1 MTTNINFYGK
11 PFGAPL
17 LPNKMTSDG
26 WSIADARHIG
36 GHRVVDTVDDLYEL
50 YDWQLVNPS
59 ALLHNDKSSA
69 AGQKWYVKGD
79 GTYMLKSYDN
89 RTSSAGWV
97 KVEDNAG
104 HPIVP
109 DLTQIKS
116 DIEKHNKRISDTESK
131 LVTNANKPNGAIV
144 LDANG
149 RIPSTAK
156 TAFKKINGNS
166 ILKTEADT
174 SDITID
180 LSLFVIPANNTLP
193 TNPADIN
200 PNKIYLIQQAPPAG
214 TFPGSNNGNI
224 YIEYLYVNNA
234 WEKIGEYKA
243 DVNLSGYL
251 KKADAETAY
260 VKRSSGSPA
269 TYILDSSS
277 DLNAYDSSVTNT
289 AASVYL
295 LYNVKQDLQD
305 SINGRSETNHTHTVT
320 INSTTKT
327 IGGGKTIDLGTY
339 ATPDSVRTT
348 ISTFTY
354 DKTTIDTALDN
365 KIGEITASS
374 LGIYTL
380 TSAEIDTMFTQ
391 IFG

>member
-109 DLTQIKS
+109 DLAQIKS

-149 RIPSTAK
+149 RIPPTAN
-156 TAFKKINGNS
+156 TAFRKINGKS
-166 ILKTEADT
+166 ILKADGDI

-193 TNPADIN
+193 AIGD
-200 PNKIYLIQQAPPAG
+200 PNKIYLIQQVPPAG
-214 TFPGSNNGNI
+214 TFPESNKGNI

-243 DVNLSGYL
+243 EIDHTAYL
-251 KKADAETAY
+251 KKTEAQNLY
-260 VKRSSGSPA
+260 VQQIYGSPA
-269 TYILDSSS
+269 TYILNSSTS
-277 DLNAYDSSVTNT
+277 LTTDDATSTNK
-289 AASVYL
+289 AASVAL
-295 LYNVKQDLQD
+295 LYHVKQALQN
-305 SINGRSETNHTHTVT
+305 SIDGCSKTDHKHKVKINETEYT
-320 INSTTKT
+320 ITGDTA
-327 IGGGKTIDLGTY
+327 IDLGSYVTPTQFNQRVSSYTY
-339 ATPDSVRTT
+339 SSET
-348 ISTFTY
+348 I
-354 DKTTIDTALDN
+354 DN
-365 KIGEITASS
+365 KIKNVTTSS
-374 LGIYTL
+374 LGISTL
-380 TSAEIDTMFTQ
+380 TNTEIDTMFTQ

>member
-79 GTYMLKSYDN
+79 GTYMLKNYDN

-149 RIPSTAK
+149 CIPPTASTA
-156 TAFKKINGNS
+156 FRKINGKS
-166 ILKTEADT
+166 ILKANGDI

-193 TNPADIN
+193 AIGD

-214 TFPGSNNGNI
+214 TFPESNKGNI

-243 DVNLSGYL
+243 EIDHTAYL
-251 KKADAETAY
+251 KKTDAQTLY
-260 VKRSSGSPA
+260 VQRIGGSPA
-269 TYILDSSS
+269 TYILDSSAS
-277 DLNAYDSSVTNT
+277 LNAYDPSVTNT

-295 LYNVKQDLQD
+295 LYNVKQALQN
-305 SINGRSETNHTHTVT
+305 SINGRSETNHTHAVT
-320 INSTTKT
+320 INGTTKT
-327 IGGGKTIDLGTY
+327 IGGGKSIDLGTY

-348 ISTFTY
+348 ISSFTY
-354 DKTTIDTALDN
+354 DKVTIDN
-365 KIGEITASS
+365 KVKAVTASS
-374 LGIYTL
+374 LGISTL
-380 TSAEIDTMFTQ
+380 TNTEIDTMFTQ

>member
-109 DLTQIKS
+109 DLAQIKS

-149 RIPSTAK
+149 RIPPTASTA
-156 TAFKKINGNS
+156 FRKINGMS
-166 ILKTEADT
+166 ILKADGDI
-174 SDITID
+174 SDIKID

-193 TNPADIN
+193 AVGD
-200 PNKIYLIQQAPPAG
+200 PNKIYLIQQTLPAA
-214 TFPGSNNGNI
+214 TFPDTNKGNI

-243 DVNLSGYL
+243 EIDHTAYL
-251 KKADAETAY
+251 KKTEAQNLY
-260 VKRSSGSPA
+260 VQRVYDSPA
-269 TYILDSSS
+269 TYILNSSAS
-277 DLNAYDSSVTNT
+277 LTTDDATSIDK
-289 AASVYL
+289 AASVAL
-295 LYNVKQDLQD
+295 LYHVKQALQN
-305 SINGRSETNHTHTVT
+305 SIDGCSKTDHKHKVT
-320 INSTTKT
+320 INKIEYTITGSTA
-327 IGGGKTIDLGTY
+327 IDLGSYVTPTQFSKQVSSYTY
-339 ATPDSVRTT
+339 SSET
-348 ISTFTY
+348 I
-354 DKTTIDTALDN
+354 DN
-365 KIGEITASS
+365 KIRNVTTSS
-374 LGIYTL
+374 LGISTL
-380 TSAEIDTMFTQ
+380 TNTEIDTMFTQ

>member
-109 DLTQIKS
+109 DLAQIKS

-149 RIPSTAK
+149 RIPPTAN
-156 TAFKKINGNS
+156 TAFRKINGKS
-166 ILKTEADT
+166 ILKADGDT

-193 TNPADIN
+193 AIGD

-214 TFPGSNNGNI
+214 TFPESNKGNI

-243 DVNLSGYL
+243 EIDHTAYL
-251 KKADAETAY
+251 KKTEAQNLY
-260 VKRSSGSPA
+260 VQRVYNSPA
-269 TYILDSSS
+269 TYILNSSAS
-277 DLNAYDSSVTNT
+277 LTTDDATSTDE
-289 AASVYL
+289 AASVAL
-295 LYNVKQDLQD
+295 LYHVKQALQN
-305 SINGRSETNHTHTVT
+305 SIDGCSKTDHKHKVT
-320 INSTTKT
+320 INKT
-327 IGGGKTIDLGTY
+327 EYTITGGTSIDLGSYVTPTQFNQGVSSYTY
-339 ATPDSVRTT
+339 SSET
-348 ISTFTY
+348 I
-354 DKTTIDTALDN
+354 DN
-365 KIGEITASS
+365 KIKNVTTSS
-374 LGIYTL
+374 LGISTL
-380 TSAEIDTMFTQ
+380 TNTEIDTMFTQ

>member
-69 AGQKWYVKGD
+69 VGQKWYVKGD

-97 KVEDNAG
+97 RVEDNAG

-144 LDANG
+144 LDADG
-149 RIPSTAK
+149 RIPSTAN
-156 TAFKKINGNS
+156 TAFRKINGKS
-166 ILKTEADT
+166 ILKTNGDV

-180 LSLFVIPANNTLP
+180 LSLFIIPANNTLP
-193 TNPADIN
+193 ATGD

-214 TFPGSNNGNI
+214 GFPESNKGNI

-243 DVNLSGYL
+243 EIDHTAYL
-251 KKADAETAY
+251 KKIDAQKLY
-260 VKRSSGSPA
+260 VQRVNSSPA
-269 TYILDSSS
+269 TYILNSSAS
-277 DLNAYDSSVTNT
+277 LTADDATSTDK
-289 AASVYL
+289 AASVAL
-295 LYNVKQDLQD
+295 LYHVKQALQN
-305 SINGRSETNHTHTVT
+305 SIDGCSKTDHKHKVT
-320 INSTTKT
+320 INKIEYT
-327 IGGGKTIDLGTY
+327 ITGGTAIDLGSYVTPMQFNQGVSSYTY
-339 ATPDSVRTT
+339 SSET
-348 ISTFTY
+348 I
-354 DKTTIDTALDN
+354 DN
-365 KIGEITASS
+365 KIRNVTTSS
-374 LGIYTL
+374 LGISTL
-380 TSAEIDTMFTQ
+380 TNTEIDTMFTQ

>member
-89 RTSSAGWV
+89 RTSSTGWV

-109 DLTQIKS
+109 DLDQIKS

-144 LDANG
+144 LDADG
-149 RIPSTAK
+149 RIPSTAN
-156 TAFKKINGNS
+156 TAFRKINGKS
-166 ILKTEADT
+166 ILKTNGDV

-193 TNPADIN
+193 ATGD

-214 TFPGSNNGNI
+214 AFPESNKGNI

-243 DVNLSGYL
+243 EIDHTAYL
-251 KKADAETAY
+251 KKIDAQKLY
-260 VKRSSGSPA
+260 VQRVDGSPA
-269 TYILDSSS
+269 TYILNSSAS
-277 DLNAYDSSVTNT
+277 LTADDATSTDK
-289 AASVYL
+289 AASVAL
-295 LYNVKQDLQD
+295 LYHVKQALQN
-305 SINGRSETNHTHTVT
+305 SIDGCSKTDHKHKVT
-320 INSTTKT
+320 INKIEYT
-327 IGGGKTIDLGTY
+327 ITGGTAIDLGSYVTPTQFNQGVSSYTY
-339 ATPDSVRTT
+339 SSET
-348 ISTFTY
+348 I
-354 DKTTIDTALDN
+354 DN
-365 KIGEITASS
+365 KIRNVTTSS
-374 LGIYTL
+374 LGISTL
-380 TSAEIDTMFTQ
+380 TNTEIDTMFTQ

>member
-69 AGQKWYVKGD
+69 AGQKWYVKDD
-79 GTYMLKSYDN
+79 GTYMLKSYNN

-109 DLTQIKS
+109 DLAQIKS

-149 RIPSTAK
+149 CIPSTAN
-156 TAFKKINGNS
+156 TAFRKINGKS
-166 ILKTEADT
+166 ILKADGDI

-193 TNPADIN
+193 ATGD

-214 TFPGSNNGNI
+214 TFPESNKGNI

-251 KKADAETAY
+251 KKTDAETTY
-260 VKRSSGSPA
+260 VKRSSDSPA
-269 TYILDSSS
+269 TYVLNSS
-277 DLNAYDSSVTNT
+277 DKLQSTDNNSTGV
-289 AASVYL
+289 AASVAL
-295 LYNVKQDLQD
+295 LYATD
-305 SINGRSETNHTHTVT
+305 SRLSRRIEGCSPVEHVHTITINGTDKK
-320 INSTTKT
+320 ISTTKV
-327 IGGGKTIDLGTY
+327 DLGSYVTPTQFNQWVSSYTY
-339 ATPDSVRTT
+339 SSET
-348 ISTFTY
+348 I
-354 DKTTIDTALDN
+354 DN
-365 KIGEITASS
+365 KIRNVTTSS
-374 LGIYTL
+374 LGISTL
-380 TSAEIDTMFTQ
+380 TNTEIDTMFTQ

>member
-69 AGQKWYVKGD
+69 VGQKWYVKGD
-79 GTYMLKSYDN
+79 GTYMLKNYAAHN
-89 RTSSAGWV
+89 SSAGWV

-144 LDANG
+144 LDADG
-149 RIPSTAK
+149 RIPSTAN
-156 TAFKKINGNS
+156 TAFRKINGKS
-166 ILKTEADT
+166 ILKTNGDV

-193 TNPADIN
+193 ATGD

-214 TFPGSNNGNI
+214 GFPESNKGNI

-243 DVNLSGYL
+243 EIDHTAYL
-251 KKADAETAY
+251 KKIDAQKLY
-260 VKRSSGSPA
+260 VQRVDGSPA
-269 TYILDSSS
+269 TYILNSSAS
-277 DLNAYDSSVTNT
+277 LTADDATSTDK
-289 AASVYL
+289 AASVAL
-295 LYNVKQDLQD
+295 LYHVKQALQN
-305 SINGRSETNHTHTVT
+305 SIDGCSKTDHKHKVT
-320 INSTTKT
+320 INKIEYT
-327 IGGGKTIDLGTY
+327 ITGGTAIDLGSYVTPTQFSQGVSSYTY
-339 ATPDSVRTT
+339 SSET
-348 ISTFTY
+348 I
-354 DKTTIDTALDN
+354 DN
-365 KIGEITASS
+365 KIRNVTTSS
-374 LGIYTL
+374 LGISTL
-380 TSAEIDTMFTQ
+380 TNTEIDTMFTQ

>member
-79 GTYMLKSYDN
+79 GTYMLKNYDN
-89 RTSSAGWV
+89 RKTSAGWV
-97 KVEDNAG
+97 KVEDVHGNTLLPLSGESVASVFTSYNTR
-104 HPIVP
+104 IQNV
-109 DLTQIKS
+109 
-116 DIEKHNKRISDTESK
+116 ENKLGSG
-131 LVTNANKPNGAIV
+131 ANKANGPIV

-149 RIPSTAK
+149 HIPSTVD
-156 TAFKKINGNS
+156 AFKTVNGQS
-166 ILKTEADT
+166 ILKTNGGA

-180 LSLFVIPANNTLP
+180 FSLFVIPANNTLP
-193 TNPADIN
+193 ATGE

-214 TFPGSNNGNI
+214 TFPESNKGNI
-224 YIEYLYVNNA
+224 YIEYIYVNNA

-243 DVNLSGYL
+243 EIDHTAYL
-251 KKADAETAY
+251 KKTEAQKLY
-260 VKRSSGSPA
+260 VQRVDGSPA

-277 DLNAYDSSVTNT
+277 DLNADDATSTDK
-289 AASVYL
+289 AASVAL
-295 LYNVKQDLQD
+295 LYATD
-305 SINGRSETNHTHTVT
+305 SRLRRQLNDRSPVNHIHTVT
-320 INSTTKT
+320 INGIDKKISTTKV
-327 IGGGKTIDLGTY
+327 DLGTY
-339 ATPDSVRTT
+339 VLETEFTGKVQA
-348 ISTFTY
+348 FTY
-354 DKTTIDTALDN
+354 SKAEIDSKIKNVTT
-365 KIGEITASS
+365 SS
-374 LGIYTL
+374 LGISTL
-380 TSAEIDTMFTQ
+380 TNTEIDTMFTQ

>member
-79 GTYMLKSYDN
+79 GTYMLKNYDN
-89 RTSSAGWV
+89 RKTSAGWV
-97 KVEDNAG
+97 KVEDKDGNALYIG
-104 HPIVP
+104 TGNTINSVLGDHYGQLQKIN
-109 DLTQIKS
+109 T
-116 DIEKHNKRISDTESK
+116 K
-131 LVTNANKPNGAIV
+131 LEINANKPNGALV

-149 RIPSTAK
+149 RIPSTVN
-156 TAFKKINGNS
+156 TVFKKINGQS
-166 ILKTEADT
+166 ILKTNEDT

-214 TFPGSNNGNI
+214 TFPESNKGNV

-251 KKADAETAY
+251 KKTDAQSLY
-260 VKRSSGSPA
+260 VQRIQGSPA
-269 TYILDSSS
+269 TYILNSSANLQSTDSGST
-277 DLNAYDSSVTNT
+277 DV
-289 AASVYL
+289 AASVAL
-295 LYNVKQDLQD
+295 LYHVD
-305 SINGRSETNHTHTVT
+305 SSLRRELNDRSPVDHVHTVT
-320 INSTTKT
+320 INGVDKKISTAKV
-327 IGGGKTIDLGTY
+327 DLGTY
-339 ATPDSVRTT
+339 VTETGFTGKVQA
-348 ISTFTY
+348 FTY
-354 DKTTIDTALDN
+354 SKAEIDT
-365 KIGEITASS
+365 KIKNVTTSS
-374 LGIYTL
+374 LGIATL
-380 TSAEIDTMFTQ
+380 TNTEIDTMYTQ